1 MLVFTFRVLCEHVV
15 FSSLP
20 ICIWL
25 YFCIS
30 VCITIH
36 LSVYPS
42 TSPFIY
48 PSIHPS
54 IHPFAVPGIEPGDLH
69 MAPLEPFPSH
79 WCFVTEHSVP
89 VLTVLPHTRTADI
102 RVVRARCHSPEC
114 VLKTERACMYEREG
128 DRPHVYSRH
137 FGVMGDFY
145 YSS

>member
-1 MLVFTFRVLCEHVV
+1 VNM
-15 FSSLP
+15 
-20 ICIWL
+20 L
-25 YFCIS
+25 YFHLYLSVSGYIS
-30 VCITIH
+30 VFPYVLPSIYLSIH
-36 LSVYPS
+36 LPPHSS
-42 TSPFIY
+42 T
-48 PSIHPS
+48 HPS

-114 VLKTERACMYEREG
+114 VLKTERACMYERED